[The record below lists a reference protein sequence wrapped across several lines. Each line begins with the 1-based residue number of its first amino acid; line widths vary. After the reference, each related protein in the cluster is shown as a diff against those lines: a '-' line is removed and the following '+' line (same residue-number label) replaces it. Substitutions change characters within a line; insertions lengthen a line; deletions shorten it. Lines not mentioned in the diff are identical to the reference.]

1 MSDVLEKMKTRRSI
15 RKYKPDMIPQE
26 VIDKIIEA
34 GTYAA
39 SGRNAQNTIIIQ
51 VTDPKIRNQISELN
65 CKIGGWE
72 KGFDPFYGAPAI
84 LQKRIGLPMY
94 TTEVL
99 LWEILCLRHMNS
111 A

>member
-39 SGRNAQNTIIIQ
+39 SGRNAW
-51 VTDPKIRNQISELN
+51 NQ
-65 CKIGGWE
+65 
-72 KGFDPFYGAPAI
+72 
-84 LQKRIGLPMY
+84 
-94 TTEVL
+94 
-99 LWEILCLRHMNS
+99 
-111 A
+111 